1 MKLWRKLA
9 MAEGKS
15 ADGRRPGRSIK
26 YGIMMRDQAFKGAI
40 KTYPL
45 LSALMN
51 NAGITPR
58 MTPVSEDVPNAAV

>member
-26 YGIMMRDQAFKGAI
+26 YGMLMRDNAFKGAI

-45 LSALMN
+45 LASMMERV
-51 NAGITPR
+51 GINPP
-58 MTPVSEDVPNAAV
+58 MTTKEASNETD